1 MHTPTHS
8 RQILLETAED
18 PSQLS
23 TCIDDLEKATK
34 MAPSSAHAAYSLAS
48 SYHRMAGMAQSM
60 QTLEKAKVKF
70 EEARGKFPNFAD
82 GMILHAL
89 VSSTTMYV

>member
-8 RQILLETAED
+8 HQILLETAED

-34 MAPSSAHAAYSLAS
+34 MAPSSAHASYSLAS